1 MGDSSF
7 VKKRRT
13 FRWSAQARELATA
26 NLKTTGYALR
36 QIVTQLVEMT
46 GYPRSACRR
55 FIYRMGNRAKFHY
68 KEWSAAEQER
78 LLELLDDHSVASAA
92 RQMRRSRSSLYG
104 MLRRLEMP
112 ASMRQNWLSK
122 RTLAQLLQVHVRRV
136 DSWIQ
141 SNTLKATV
149 IQIGKVNRTVIKSED
164 FVQFCEENPD
174 LVIGNRLSSEKL
186 EFLYTFVFRP
196 NHNQLLSVRKHKKE
210 RTALA
215 SKPSIADSSHET
227 NTAPEGP
234 QHDLDGT
241 SNSPVPD
248 NGGALANAGHVSI
261 DSSERP
267 HGRT

>member
-1 MGDSSF
+1 
-7 VKKRRT
+7 
-13 FRWSAQARELATA
+13 
-26 NLKTTGYALR
+26 
-36 QIVTQLVEMT
+36 MT

-55 FIYRMGNRAKFHY
+55 FIYRMGNRATFHY
-68 KEWSAAEQER
+68 KEWSASEQER

-92 RQMRRSRSSLYG
+92 RQLRRSRSALYG

-122 RTLAQLLQVHVRRV
+122 RTLAQVLQVHVRRV

-164 FVQFCEENPD
+164 FVQFCEENSD

-196 NHNQLLSVRKHKKE
+196 NHNRLLSVRKHKKE

-215 SKPSIADSSHET
+215 DKPSIADSPQEPKS
-227 NTAPEGP
+227 APGDSRNDME
-234 QHDLDGT
+234 GT
-241 SNSPVPD
+241 SNSQAPD
-248 NGGALANAGHVSI
+248 DAALESAGRISAG
-261 DSSERP
+261 SSEVT
-267 HGRT
+267 HDRT

>member
-13 FRWSAQARELATA
+13 FRWSAQARELVKA

-55 FIYRMGNRAKFHY
+55 FIYRMGNKTKCHY
-68 KEWSAAEQER
+68 KEWSASEQER

-92 RQMRRSRSSLYG
+92 RQMRRSRSALYG

-112 ASMRQNWLSK
+112 AGMRQNWLSK
-122 RTLAQLLQVHVRRV
+122 RALAQLLQVHVRRV
-136 DSWIQ
+136 DSWIE
-141 SNTLKATV
+141 SRSLKATV
-149 IQIGKVNRTVIKSED
+149 IQVGKVTRTVIKSED
-164 FVQFCEENPD
+164 FVHFCKEYRD
-174 LVIGNRLSSEKL
+174 LVIGNRLNSEKL

-196 NHNQLLSVRKHKKE
+196 DHNRLLSVRKHKKE

-215 SKPSIADSSHET
+215 DKHSIPDSPQES
-227 NTAPEGP
+227 NTAPDDPREDVELKG
-234 QHDLDGT
+234 
-241 SNSPVPD
+241 V
-248 NGGALANAGHVSI
+248 AG
-261 DSSERP
+261 
-267 HGRT
+267 